1 VDKNNYESLL
11 ITLLHIL
18 LCVSKNALLEW
29 GIFMA
34 SIGIEPYLHVRFAK
48 NPVYDPIGHKIS
60 FIADYTGL
68 PQVWEL
74 NLGEGSEGWPVQT
87 AYTKERI
94 TFISY
99 LNGKSN
105 LIIGMDVGGNENQQ
119 LYLLKKEGTLIELT
133 NSPDHIHRY
142 GGSSPDGKWIA
153 WSSNRRNPSFFDIYI
168 QNLESLDIRLLNA
181 GNGIFSAVKWCPDG
195 KSILVQKINSP
206 LDNDLGIIDLS
217 TGSINWITEHTGEA
231 SFKDAQFN
239 KDGDHIYL
247 LSNKDKEFYGLALI
261 NVKTKSFEW
270 LEQGKWDFEDLVMN
284 SDKNLLA
291 YSINEGG
298 ISKGILL
305 DINRSYLYTWK
316 TPIGVISNLKF
327 SPDGQK
333 LAYVFKGAAYP
344 SDIWELDLNTIQA
357 ERLTFV
363 SRSPVLEHKLVEPE
377 LISFRSF
384 DNLEIPAFYAKPR
397 DSTEKHPVV
406 IYIHG
411 GPESQAR
418 VVYNPIQQ
426 YLLNQGYAVCTPN
439 IRGSTGY
446 GKTFTH
452 LDDVR
457 KRMDALKDLI
467 YLVEWLKVNGNIDSK
482 KIGIMGGSYGGFM
495 VLAAISQYPQL
506 WSAAID
512 IVGMSSLR
520 TFLQTT
526 SPWRKKH
533 RESDYG
539 TIERDGEFFDKIDPL
554 NYSNRITTPL
564 LVIHGKNDP
573 RVHIRESEQMV
584 NKLKARQHA
593 VDFIRFE
600 DEGHSISKQ
609 RNKITAYKA
618 IVNFLDKYMG
628 K

>member
-1 VDKNNYESLL
+1 
-11 ITLLHIL
+11 
-18 LCVSKNALLEW
+18 
-29 GIFMA
+29 MA
-34 SIGIEPYLHVRFAK
+34 VIGIEPYLHVRSAK

-74 NLGEGSEGWPVQT
+74 NLGEGREGWPVQT
-87 AYTKERI
+87 SFTNERI

-119 LYLLKKEGTLIELT
+119 LYLLKEEGKLIELT

-153 WSSNRRNPSFFDIYI
+153 WSSNRRNPAFFDIYI
-168 QNLESLDIRLLNA
+168 QNLESLDIRLLNS
-181 GNGIFSAVKWCPDG
+181 GDGVFSAVKWSPDG

-217 TGSINWITEHTGEA
+217 TGSINWLTEHTGEA

-261 NVKTKSFEW
+261 NLKTKQFEW
-270 LEQGKWDFEDLVMN
+270 LEQGNWDFEDLAMN

-357 ERLTFV
+357 ERLTYV
-363 SRSPVLEHKLVEPE
+363 SRSPVLENKLV
-377 LISFRSF
+377 
-384 DNLEIPAFYAKPR
+384 
-397 DSTEKHPVV
+397 
-406 IYIHG
+406 
-411 GPESQAR
+411 
-418 VVYNPIQQ
+418 
-426 YLLNQGYAVCTPN
+426 
-439 IRGSTGY
+439 
-446 GKTFTH
+446 
-452 LDDVR
+452 
-457 KRMDALKDLI
+457 
-467 YLVEWLKVNGNIDSK
+467 
-482 KIGIMGGSYGGFM
+482 
-495 VLAAISQYPQL
+495 
-506 WSAAID
+506 
-512 IVGMSSLR
+512 
-520 TFLQTT
+520 
-526 SPWRKKH
+526 
-533 RESDYG
+533 
-539 TIERDGEFFDKIDPL
+539 
-554 NYSNRITTPL
+554 
-564 LVIHGKNDP
+564 
-573 RVHIRESEQMV
+573 
-584 NKLKARQHA
+584 
-593 VDFIRFE
+593 
-600 DEGHSISKQ
+600 
-609 RNKITAYKA
+609 
-618 IVNFLDKYMG
+618 
-628 K
+628 

>member
-1 VDKNNYESLL
+1 
-11 ITLLHIL
+11 
-18 LCVSKNALLEW
+18 
-29 GIFMA
+29 MA
-34 SIGIEPYLHVRFAK
+34 AIGIEPYLHVRFAK
-48 NPVYDPIGHKIS
+48 NPVYDPIGHKLS

-74 NLGEGSEGWPVQT
+74 NLEEGCEGWPVQT
-87 AYTKERI
+87 SFTKERI

-99 LNGKSN
+99 INGKSN
-105 LIIGMDVGGNENQQ
+105 LIVGMDVGGNENQQ
-119 LYLLKKEGTLIELT
+119 LYLLKEEGKPIELT

-153 WSSNRRNPSFFDIYI
+153 WSSNRRNPAFFDIYI
-168 QNLESLDIRLLNA
+168 QNLESLDIRLLTS
-181 GNGIFSAVKWCPDG
+181 GDGTFSAVKWSPDG
-195 KSILVQKINSP
+195 NSILLQKINSP

-217 TGSINWITEHTGEA
+217 TGSINWLTEHTGEA
-231 SFKDAQFN
+231 SFKDAHFN
-239 KDGDHIYL
+239 RDADHIYL

-261 NVKTKSFEW
+261 NIKTKHLEW
-270 LEQGKWDFEDLVMN
+270 LEVGKWDFEDLAMN

-298 ISKGILL
+298 ISKGVLI

-327 SPDGQK
+327 SPDSQK
-333 LAYVFKGAAYP
+333 LAYEFKGAAYP
-344 SDIWELDLNTIQA
+344 SDIWELDLKTIQA
-357 ERLTFV
+357 ERLTYV
-363 SRSPVLEHKLVEPE
+363 SRLTVLEHKLVEPE
-377 LISFRSF
+377 LITFRSF
-384 DNLEIPAFYAKPR
+384 DNLEVPAFYSKPKE
-397 DSTEKHPVV
+397 STDKLPVV

-418 VVYNPIQQ
+418 AVYNPVQQ

-446 GKTFTH
+446 GKTYTH

-457 KRMDALKDLI
+457 KRMDAVKDLI
-467 YLVEWLKVNGNIDSK
+467 FLVDWLKANGNIDSK
-482 KIGIMGGSYGGFM
+482 KIAIMGGSYGGFM
-495 VLAAISQYPQL
+495 VLAAISHYPHL

-526 SPWRKKH
+526 SPWRKML
-533 RESDYG
+533 RESEYG
-539 TIERDGEFFDKIDPL
+539 TIERDGEFFDRIDPL
-554 NYSNRITTPL
+554 NYSNQITTPL
-564 LVIHGKNDP
+564 LVIHGKGDP
-573 RVHIRESEQMV
+573 RVHIKESEQIV
-584 NKLKARQHA
+584 DKLKERNHI

-600 DEGHSISKQ
+600 DEGHSIVKQ
-609 RNKITAYKA
+609 KNKITAYKEM
-618 IVNFLDKYMG
+618 VKFLDRYIG
-628 K
+628 NES

>member
-1 VDKNNYESLL
+1 M
-11 ITLLHIL
+11 
-18 LCVSKNALLEW
+18 
-29 GIFMA
+29 FMA
-34 SIGIEPYLHVRFAK
+34 AIGIEPYLHVRFAK
-48 NPVYDPIGHKIS
+48 NPVYDPIGHKLS

-74 NLGEGSEGWPVQT
+74 NLGEGCEGWPVQT
-87 AYTKERI
+87 SFTKERI

-119 LYLLKKEGTLIELT
+119 LYLLKQEGKLIELT
-133 NSPDHIHRY
+133 NSPDYIHRY

-153 WSSNRRNPSFFDIYI
+153 WSSNRRNPAFFDIYI
-168 QNLESLDIRLLNA
+168 QNLESLDIRLLNT
-181 GNGIFSAVKWCPDG
+181 GDGIFSAVKWAPDG

-217 TGSINWITEHTGEA
+217 TGAMNWLTEHTGEA
-231 SFKDAQFN
+231 SFKDAHFN
-239 KDGDHIYL
+239 KDADHIYL

-261 NVKTKSFEW
+261 NLKTKHLEW
-270 LEQGKWDFEDLVMN
+270 LELGKWDFEDLAMN

-298 ISKGILL
+298 ISKGVLL

-327 SPDGQK
+327 SHDSQK
-333 LAYVFKGAAYP
+333 LAYVFKGPTYP

-357 ERLTFV
+357 ERLTYV

-426 YLLNQGYAVCTPN
+426 YLLNQGYAVCIPN

-467 YLVEWLKVNGNIDSK
+467 YLVEWLKANGNVDPK

-495 VLAAISQYPQL
+495 VLAAISHYPQL

-533 RESDYG
+533 RESEYG
-539 TIERDGEFFDKIDPL
+539 TIERDGEFFDRIDPL
-554 NYSNRITTPL
+554 NYSDRITTPL
-564 LVIHGKNDP
+564 LVIHGKGDP
-573 RVHIRESEQMV
+573 RVHISESEQMV
-584 NKLKARQHA
+584 NKLKERQHA

-600 DEGHSISKQ
+600 DEGHSIDKQ
-609 RNKITAYKA
+609 KNKITAYKA
-618 IVNFLDKYMG
+618 MVNFLDRYIG
-628 K
+628 NGS

>member
-1 VDKNNYESLL
+1 MTV
-11 ITLLHIL
+11 
-18 LCVSKNALLEW
+18 
-29 GIFMA
+29 
-34 SIGIEPYLHVRFAK
+34 IGIEPYLHIRFAN
-48 NPVYDPIGHKIS
+48 NPVYAPTGHKIS

-74 NLGEGSEGWPVQT
+74 NLGEGSDGWPVQT
-87 AYTKERI
+87 SFTKERI

-105 LIIGMDVGGNENQQ
+105 LIIGMDDGGNENQQ
-119 LYLLKKEGTLIELT
+119 LYLLKEEGKLIELT
-133 NSPDHIHRY
+133 NSPDHIHRF

-153 WSSNRRNPSFFDIYI
+153 WSSNRRNSAFFDIYL

-181 GNGIFSAVKWCPDG
+181 GDGVFSAVKWSPDG
-195 KSILVQKINSP
+195 TSILIQRINSP

-217 TGSINWITEHTGEA
+217 TGSINWLTEHTGEA
-231 SFKDAQFN
+231 SFRDAHFN
-239 KDGDHIYL
+239 KDGDHLYV
-247 LSNKDKEFYGLALI
+247 LSNKDREFYGLALI
-261 NVKTKSFEW
+261 NLKTKHLEW
-270 LEQGKWDFEDLVMN
+270 LEQGKWDFEDLTMN
-284 SDKNLLA
+284 NDKNLLA

-298 ISKGILL
+298 TSKGVLL

-327 SPDGQK
+327 SPDSQK
-333 LAYVFKGAAYP
+333 LAYVFKGAANP
-344 SDIWELDLNTIQA
+344 SDIWELDLKTIQA
-357 ERLTFV
+357 ERLTYV

-384 DNLEIPAFYAKPR
+384 DNLEIPAFYSKPK
-397 DSTEKHPVV
+397 DTTEKHPVV

-418 VVYNPIQQ
+418 AVYNPVQQ
-426 YLLNQGYAVCTPN
+426 YLLNQGYAVCSPN

-446 GKTFTH
+446 GKRYTH

-457 KRMDALKDLI
+457 KRMDAVKDLI
-467 YLVEWLKVNGNIDSK
+467 FLVEWLKANRNIDSE
-482 KIGIMGGSYGGFM
+482 KIAIMGGSYGGFM
-495 VLAAISQYPQL
+495 VLAAISHYPHL

-533 RESDYG
+533 RESEYG
-539 TIERDGEFFDKIDPL
+539 TIERDGEFFDSIDPL
-554 NYSNRITTPL
+554 NFSDRITTPL
-564 LVIHGKNDP
+564 LVIHGKSDP
-573 RVHIRESEQMV
+573 RVHIKESEQIV
-584 NKLKARQHA
+584 DKLKKRNHA
-593 VDFIRFE
+593 VDFIRFY
-600 DEGHSISKQ
+600 DEGHSIVKQ
-609 RNKITAYKA
+609 KNKMTAYKEM
-618 IVNFLDKYMG
+618 VRFLDQYIG
-628 K
+628 NGS

>member
-1 VDKNNYESLL
+1 MV
-11 ITLLHIL
+11 
-18 LCVSKNALLEW
+18 A
-29 GIFMA
+29 
-34 SIGIEPYLHVRFAK
+34 IGIEPYLHVRFAK

-74 NLGEGSEGWPVQT
+74 NLGEGSDGWPVQT
-87 AYTKERI
+87 SFTKERI

-105 LIIGMDVGGNENQQ
+105 LIIGMDDGGNENQQ
-119 LYLLKKEGTLIELT
+119 LYLLKEDGKIIELT

-153 WSSNRRNPSFFDIYI
+153 WSSNRRNLAFFDIYI
-168 QNLESLDIRLLNA
+168 QNLESLDFRLLNA
-181 GNGIFSAVKWCPDG
+181 GDGIFSVVKWSPDG
-195 KSILVQKINSP
+195 KSILVQKTNSP

-217 TGSINWITEHTGEA
+217 TGAMNWLTEHTGEA
-231 SFKDAQFN
+231 SFKDAHFN
-239 KDGDHIYL
+239 KNADHIYL
-247 LSNKDKEFYGLALI
+247 LSNKGREFYGLALI
-261 NVKTKSFEW
+261 NLKTKHFEW
-270 LEQGKWDFEDLVMN
+270 LEQGKWDFEELAMN
-284 SDKNLLA
+284 DDKNLLA

-298 ISKGILL
+298 ISKGVLL
-305 DINRSYLYTWK
+305 DINRSSLYTWK

-327 SPDGQK
+327 SPDSQK

-344 SDIWELDLNTIQA
+344 SDIWELDLKTILP
-357 ERLTFV
+357 ERLTYV
-363 SRSPVLEHKLVEPE
+363 SRSPVLENKFVEPD
-377 LISFRSF
+377 LITFRSF
-384 DNLEIPAFYAKPR
+384 DNLEIPAFYSKPK
-397 DSTEKHPVV
+397 DSTEKLPVV

-418 VVYNPIQQ
+418 AVYNPVLQ

-446 GKTFTH
+446 GKKFTH

-457 KRMDALKDLI
+457 KRMDAVKDLVF
-467 YLVEWLKVNGNIDSK
+467 LVEWLKANGNVDSK

-495 VLAAISQYPQL
+495 VLAAISHYPQL

-520 TFLQTT
+520 SFLQTT

-533 RESDYG
+533 RESEYG
-539 TIERDGEFFDKIDPL
+539 TIEKDGEFFDRIDPL
-554 NYSNRITTPL
+554 NYADRITTPL
-564 LVIHGKNDP
+564 LVIHGKGDP
-573 RVHIRESEQMV
+573 RVHIKESVQIV
-584 NKLKARQHA
+584 DKLKKRNHL
-593 VDFIRFE
+593 VDFIAFE
-600 DEGHSISKQ
+600 DEGHSIIKQ
-609 RNKITAYKA
+609 KNKMIAYKEM
-618 IVNFLDKYMG
+618 VMFLDRYIG
-628 K
+628 NGS